1 MSHYTKLIFTFFLWL
16 GLLTPAFS
24 VEPVNSDFF
33 GKAIKGYDPVA
44 YFTES
49 QAIKGNKN
57 ITYKW
62 NGSKWYFSS
71 QNNLKLFVSNPIIYA
86 PQYGGYCAW
95 AVSEGYT
102 AKIDPN
108 AWDIFEGKLYLNYSK
123 SVQKTWR
130 KDIKG
135 NVVKADVNWPKLLME

>member
-1 MSHYTKLIFTFFLWL
+1 MSDFTKLTFTFFLWL
-16 GLLTPAFS
+16 GSLIPAFAI
-24 VEPVNSDFF
+24 EPVYSDFF

-44 YFTES
+44 YFTVS

-57 ITYKW
+57 ITYQW

-71 QNNLKLFVSNPIIYA
+71 QDNFKLFISNPTMYA

-108 AWDIFEGKLYLNYSK
+108 AWDIFEGKLYLNYGK
-123 SVQKTWR
+123 SVQKTWK

-135 NVVKADVNWPKLLME
+135 NVVKADVNWPKLLIE